1 MTTDDQLTA
10 RAEVNKVGAKINYPL
25 DWPLSNTLLVMA
37 ASEVQQRQVITEQDK
52 LKLLRL
58 ENEFYRSCNVIRQNG
73 VELQQLRAFLVKELL
88 DLEVRKREKMD
99 KQLNRRIEELQVRP
113 NLT

>member
-1 MTTDDQLTA
+1 
-10 RAEVNKVGAKINYPL
+10 
-25 DWPLSNTLLVMA
+25 MA